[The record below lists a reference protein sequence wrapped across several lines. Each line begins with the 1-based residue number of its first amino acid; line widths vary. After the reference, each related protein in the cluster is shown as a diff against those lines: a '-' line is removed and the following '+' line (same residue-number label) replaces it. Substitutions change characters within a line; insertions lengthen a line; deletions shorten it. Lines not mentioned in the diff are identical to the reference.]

1 MIASRCAI
9 RKRVRRISHLLL
21 VLSRIIMDALLGLAT
36 AAAQMEESARNSDE
50 DKASDAPTARAS
62 PRKTRP
68 TRTAYQKAVMLRCE
82 FRPMRICAHQGPLPA
97 DTDGNAPPNMPTP
110 RVITDYEYNKLP
122 DAKERAALGQAIG
135 LSARAVQVWFQN
147 RRQRQKPSNEKAVT
161 QWVEMDESK
170 RLINQG
176 IGAVGATPSQADVM
190 GADAMPQHAL
200 SKSEAADAIVAAIQ
214 KQAATLS
221 YSIPDHVQMER
232 ERALASAV
240 AHAKAVHET
249 GAAQERALG
258 AASAPFLGETPTTEP
273 RPLPDM
279 SLGFTQPRMDAAQLL
294 SLDAQSQQ
302 LELRAAL
309 LDAYAK
315 RERAPTKNLCLPPI
329 TPTTHSRS
337 TTAWMLTVCVC
348 AFLQCLRRATRC
360 PRCPR
365 CPRCHRC
372 HRCKRRCT
380 RFHRSPT
387 TVAPPPP
394 RLRPPCS
401 DY

>member
-176 IGAVGATPSQADVM
+176 MGIGATPTQADVM
-190 GADAMPQHAL
+190 GADNAMPLQGL

-249 GAAQERALG
+249 GASQERVLSC
-258 AASAPFLGETPTTEP
+258 AAAPFLGETPASEA
-273 RPLPDM
+273 RPMPNTSSM
-279 SLGFTQPRMDAAQLL
+279 AFARPRMDAAALL

-302 LELRAAL
+302 LEMRAAL

-315 RERAPTKNLCLPPI
+315 SE
-329 TPTTHSRS
+329 
-337 TTAWMLTVCVC
+337 
-348 AFLQCLRRATRC
+348 
-360 PRCPR
+360 
-365 CPRCHRC
+365 
-372 HRCKRRCT
+372 
-380 RFHRSPT
+380 
-387 TVAPPPP
+387 
-394 RLRPPCS
+394 RPPKTKHTAS
-401 DY
+401 ESLDAH

>member
-1 MIASRCAI
+1 
-9 RKRVRRISHLLL
+9 
-21 VLSRIIMDALLGLAT
+21 
-36 AAAQMEESARNSDE
+36 
-50 DKASDAPTARAS
+50 
-62 PRKTRP
+62 
-68 TRTAYQKAVMLRCE
+68 MLC
-82 FRPMRICAHQGPLPA
+82 
-97 DTDGNAPPNMPTP
+97 
-110 RVITDYEYNKLP
+110 VITDYEYNKLP

-170 RLINQG
+170 RLISQGMG
-176 IGAVGATPSQADVM
+176 IGATPTQADVM
-190 GADAMPQHAL
+190 GADNAMPLQGL

-315 RERAPTKNLCLPPI
+315 RERAPTKNLSAAHHTNNTFEINHGLDAHCVCVRVFAVPSTRYSLPAMPAMPAMPSLPPVQTSLHALPSLPDYGRAAAAQ
-329 TPTTHSRS
+329 TPAAMQRLLMPLPLSAMGAQS
-337 TTAWMLTVCVC
+337 G
-348 AFLQCLRRATRC
+348 
-360 PRCPR
+360 
-365 CPRCHRC
+365 
-372 HRCKRRCT
+372 
-380 RFHRSPT
+380 SPP
-387 TVAPPPP
+387 AP
-394 RLRPPCS
+394 LA
-401 DY
+401 